1 MMKESQNMFW
11 SDIND
16 ISRFTENTPS
26 NKEKQARKTAAII
39 LAAVQLSENF
49 IKGLKH
55 LSAYEASSIITSD
68 ANWIQKSTDKEFKDS
83 YGKRKPVQVGTV
95 YYIDYGKTFC
105 GELAYFH
112 YGLCVGKREDKVFI
126 VPMTSGTQYFSTCY
140 HPSNNPL
147 ANKKYR
153 QALATE
159 GFSKDCVLK
168 IDDAKFISA
177 GRIEKE
183 SVTIHKDTLS
193 EIQKQVFQVI
203 FPQLYQEYDNHQKL
217 LTKKEKQIND
227 QKALIARLKNGNNH
241 MKQLLKNNN
250 LL

>member
-11 SDIND
+11 SDINNV
-16 ISRFTENTPS
+16 SRFTENTS
-26 NKEKQARKTAAII
+26 DNKNKQARKTSAVI

-49 IKGLKH
+49 IKGIKN
-55 LSAYEASSIITSD
+55 LSAYDASSIITSE
-68 ANWIQKSTDKEFKDS
+68 AIWIQKSSNKEFKDLH
-83 YGKRKPVQVGTV
+83 GKRKTIQVGTV
-95 YYIDYGKTFC
+95 YYIDYGKTFY

-112 YGLCVGKREDKVFI
+112 YGLCIGKREDKVFI
-126 VPMTSGTQYFSTCY
+126 VPMTSGNNYFSTCY
-140 HPSNNPL
+140 HPVNNPY

-153 QALATE
+153 QALVKE
-159 GFSKDCVLK
+159 GFTKDCVLK

-183 SVTIHKDTLS
+183 SVTIHPDVLS

-203 FPQLYQEYDNHQKL
+203 FPQLYQEYDNDKKQII
-217 LTKKEKQIND
+217 KKEKQIND
-227 QKALIARLKNGNNH
+227 QKSLINQLKNDNNH